1 MAKSNQREKE
11 RRENEIIKKEFNG
24 RSLCEYDMRGSVYCF
39 VYSLTSD
46 KERDKF

>member
-24 RSLCEYDMRGSVYCF
+24 IRHKIRNGLSNA
-39 VYSLTSD
+39 
-46 KERDKF
+46 